1 MAALR
6 FFGDAFRPP
15 PFPPVTPRPPFP
27 ARKMSMLLSSSPPFM
42 SLIVSSA
49 LVDGSSFWESNE
61 MGKQRK
67 TRKRKNNATDTVPI
81 AGLSFVD
88 LRCDCYEAN
97 SVYIYICMWG
107 GPRQNLL

>member
-1 MAALR
+1 
-6 FFGDAFRPP
+6 
-15 PFPPVTPRPPFP
+15 
-27 ARKMSMLLSSSPPFM
+27 
-42 SLIVSSA
+42 
-49 LVDGSSFWESNE
+49 